1 MPTMNEEAR
10 RIKLDNAVSGVGTAM
25 LDLVSYAGDLEIC
38 GYEDIGENIREAV
51 SILEETIIKYNA
63 FQNQKE
69 E

>member
-10 RIKLDNAVSGVGTAM
+10 RSKLDNALNGVGTAM

-38 GYEDIGENIREAV
+38 GYEDIGDSIREAA
-51 SILEETIIKYNA
+51 SILEESIIKYNS
-63 FQNQKE
+63 FQKE